1 MSIKRLW
8 RFPKCWSSLILLMTC
23 RQKKRKEI
31 FFSYVCGHLC
41 GKERK
46 KFFRKN
52 VNLWFFSVNIM
63 IAVVI
68 GKQSFMNQDF
78 VDDNHTHT
86 YTHRELWF
94 FFFPNHFLNESS
106 SMLRLCELY
115 RMLSFIVLFFD
126 WWLVFLSLSSLF
138 PFSAFSMCDS
148 FMRMNTLYTSTTW
161 TACGFYMWIDFH

>member
-86 YTHRELWF
+86 HIHTQR
-94 FFFPNHFLNESS
+94 
-106 SMLRLCELY
+106 
-115 RMLSFIVLFFD
+115 IV
-126 WWLVFLSLSSLF
+126 VFLLSKSFFEWILVQVEIVWIISHVVIYCSFFRLMIGFSL
-138 PFSAFSMCDS
+138 AF
-148 FMRMNTLYTSTTW
+148 
-161 TACGFYMWIDFH
+161 